1 MKLIFEMGAPG
12 RGCDLIS
19 PCTTPE
25 VTIKVPMRKKALH
38 LPEVSE
44 TELSRHYTDLVKQT
58 HGVNDGFYPLGSC
71 TMKYNPKIN
80 DAASLLPGFTNIHPL
95 QDTKDVQGCLEVL
108 SSIEEA
114 LCESHR
120 NAGMYSS
127 ACSRCSR

>member
-12 RGCDLIS
+12 RGCDLIP

-44 TELSRHYTDLVKQT
+44 TELSRHYTDLAKQT

-71 TMKYNPKIN
+71 TMKYNPK
-80 DAASLLPGFTNIHPL
+80 LG
-95 QDTKDVQGCLEVL
+95 
-108 SSIEEA
+108 EEA
-114 LCESHR
+114 AALLRRFFQARRSTEE
-120 NAGMYSS
+120 GGTP
-127 ACSRCSR
+127 